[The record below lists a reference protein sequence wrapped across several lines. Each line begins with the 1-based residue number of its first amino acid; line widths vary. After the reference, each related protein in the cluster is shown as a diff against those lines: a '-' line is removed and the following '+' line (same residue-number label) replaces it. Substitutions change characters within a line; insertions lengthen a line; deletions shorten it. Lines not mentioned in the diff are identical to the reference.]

1 MESNSITSLKI
12 KFQEIIDL
20 ISQKNILEARI
31 KIKAVSDII
40 NELIDYSKSD
50 EELKA
55 LSPFQILLVHLQT
68 KLDLLRT
75 SLN

>member
-1 MESNSITSLKI
+1 MEINSITSLKI